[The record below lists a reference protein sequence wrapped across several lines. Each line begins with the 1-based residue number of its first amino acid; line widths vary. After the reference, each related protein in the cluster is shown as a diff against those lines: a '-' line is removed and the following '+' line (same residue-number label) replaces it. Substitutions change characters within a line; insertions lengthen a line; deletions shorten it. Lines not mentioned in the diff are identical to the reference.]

1 MAWIYLVIAGL
12 LEVAWATGM
21 KYSEGFTRPMWS
33 GFTVVSM
40 IFSFVLLSKAMED
53 LPLGTA
59 YTLWTGIGAVG
70 SIILGVVLFGE
81 STAPLRL
88 FFLALIVTGIV
99 GLRYTS

>member
-21 KYSEGFTRPMWS
+21 KYSEGFSRPSWS
-33 GFTVVSM
+33 AFTIVTM
-40 IFSFVLLSKAMED
+40 ILSFALLSQAMKD
-53 LPLGTA
+53 LPLGSA
-59 YTLWTGIGAVG
+59 YTIWTGIGAVG
-70 SIILGVVLFGE
+70 SVFLGILFFGE

-88 FFLALIVTGIV
+88 LFIALIVTGIV